1 MENDYA
7 YYYSDGTNQFGP
19 YAKEVLKTRGLNP
32 ETLVWREG
40 LETWIPARTLPELND
55 LFPAINP
62 SRPPVPPQQANLYGL
77 SSAPQYQ
84 QPQYLNPPVIK
95 LRTHRGMLKFVLLSL
110 ITLGIYG
117 LVVLSHVSS
126 EINAIATRHDHRHTM
141 HYCLVFFLLS
151 WLTLGIY
158 PLVWWSNICSRM
170 GTELVTRRI
179 KYSFGAGYFWLWN
192 ILGSLI
198 LVGPFI
204 FTYKFFKSMN
214 LLAKDYNVNG

>member
-1 MENDYA
+1 MDNTIF
-7 YYYSDGTNQFGP
+7 YYYTDGTQQFGP
-19 YAKEVLKTRGLNP
+19 FEKEVLRTFNIQPG
-32 ETLVWREG
+32 TLVWRQG
-40 LETWIPARTLPELND
+40 LENWVPARTLPDLSD
-55 LFPAINP
+55 LFYNNIQ
-62 SRPPVPPQQANLYGL
+62 PVPPRT
-77 SSAPQYQ
+77 SASFGYSRTPNYITNQ
-84 QPQYLNPPVIK
+84 PPVIK
-95 LRTHRGMLKFVLLSL
+95 LRTRRGLLKYIIFTIL
-110 ITLGIYG
+110 TLGIYHI
-117 LVVLSHVSS
+117 VVFSHISS
-126 EINAIATRHDHRHTM
+126 EINAIASKHDHRHTM